1 MVIFAKT
8 KRLELILPADHE
20 IFTYPSGSRRTIAAK
35 YLDIGMQLSRIETK
49 IDSIE
54 NYIADVTPVEV
65 SRKGNTKPVDK
76 AKITRNIIQ
85 GFGID

>member
-35 YLDIGMQLSRIETK
+35 YLDIGMQLGRIEGRLDNIEKSIADINTVEIDRKSNTTKSDKTK
-49 IDSIE
+49 I
-54 NYIADVTPVEV
+54 V
-65 SRKGNTKPVDK
+65 
-76 AKITRNIIQ
+76 RNIIQ

>member
-20 IFTYPSGSRRTIAAK
+20 IFNYPSGSRRTIAAK
-35 YLDIGMQLSRIETK
+35 YLDIGMQLGRMEKKLDDIEKSITDINTVEIDRKSNTTKSDKTK
-49 IDSIE
+49 I
-54 NYIADVTPVEV
+54 V
-65 SRKGNTKPVDK
+65 
-76 AKITRNIIQ
+76 RNIIQ